1 MTSSVTHHQ
10 FLTKL
15 FESEKAFEL
24 YGGVAGFFDY
34 GPIGCMLKNNIIGTD
49 TNLPKS
55 HPDLESVLALN
66 LALNLALVFALVL
79 TMFSALILIRILNR
93 DLDTA
98 YISLNSEKF
107 QNLYFKA
114 IFEGKSRTRETDN

>member
-1 MTSSVTHHQ
+1 MASSVTHHQ

-49 TNLPKS
+49 MNMLKPD
-55 HPDLESVLALN
+55 PDLGSV
-66 LALNLALVFALVL
+66 FGPE
-79 TMFSALILIRILNR
+79 F
-93 DLDTA
+93 DLG
-98 YISLNSEKF
+98 F
-107 QNLYFKA
+107 
-114 IFEGKSRTRETDN
+114 

>member
-1 MTSSVTHHQ
+1 M
-10 FLTKL
+10 TKL

-55 HPDLESVLALN
+55 HPDLGSVFDPEFG
-66 LALNLALVFALVL
+66 LVF
-79 TMFSALILIRILNR
+79 SPG
-93 DLDTA
+93 LDQVFGPDFD
-98 YISLNSEKF
+98 SDVGMGLK
-107 QNLYFKA
+107 
-114 IFEGKSRTRETDN
+114 TRFI